1 MPGSED
7 IDDGRVERKR
17 KEDSLNLCQETAF
30 LSIKLLRKVF
40 KNAVGNLLI

>member
-30 LSIKLLRKVF
+30 LSIKATKKCFLKML
-40 KNAVGNLLI
+40 